1 MTVTTSPA
9 RMPPPATPVPA
20 LARVEGAAV
29 AVAAAVLVVR
39 AGYPWWWLLAVF
51 LVFDLSMLGYAVGH
65 RTGAIGYNLVHN
77 LAVPLAL
84 LGVHVLLGQD
94 GGLLLAVAGCW
105 LFHVGTDRA
114 LGFGPRPLR

>member
-1 MTVTTSPA
+1 MTATTAPA
-9 RMPPPATPVPA
+9 RTPPPSTPVPV

-39 AGYPWWWLLAVF
+39 AGYPWWWLSAVF

-65 RTGAIGYNLVHN
+65 RAGAIGYNLVHN

-84 LGVHVLLGQD
+84 LGVHLLLGG
-94 GGLLLAVAGCW
+94 GGLLVAVAGCW

>member
-1 MTVTTSPA
+1 MTATTAAA
-9 RMPPPATPVPA
+9 RTPPPSTPVPV

-39 AGYPWWWLLAVF
+39 AGYPWWWLIAVF

-65 RTGAIGYNLVHN
+65 RAGAIGYNLVHN

-84 LGVHVLLGQD
+84 LGVHLLLGG
-94 GGLLLAVAGCW
+94 GGLLVAAAGCW